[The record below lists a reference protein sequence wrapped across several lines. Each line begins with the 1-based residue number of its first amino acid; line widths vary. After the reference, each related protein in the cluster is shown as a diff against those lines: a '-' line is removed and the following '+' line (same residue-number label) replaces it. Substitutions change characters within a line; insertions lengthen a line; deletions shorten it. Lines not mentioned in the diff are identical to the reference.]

1 LYTNPDYLR
10 PDVQLTYRIN
20 GKKASHLIKLDVQN
34 CINRENPWYD
44 YYNPETDQIEA
55 SNQVGILPVLAYKIQ
70 F

>member
-1 LYTNPDYLR
+1 M
-10 PDVQLTYRIN
+10 TYRIN

-34 CINRENPWYD
+34 CINRKNPWYD